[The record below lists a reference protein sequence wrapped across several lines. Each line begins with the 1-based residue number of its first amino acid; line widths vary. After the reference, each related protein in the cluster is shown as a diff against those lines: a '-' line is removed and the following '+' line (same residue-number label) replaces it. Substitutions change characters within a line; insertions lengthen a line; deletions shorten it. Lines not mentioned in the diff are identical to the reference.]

1 MDQSKTGGEG
11 RLGVGSSQ
19 MESLAWPWKQAPHLC
34 GNRVALGYTF
44 DLTSRYS
51 QK

>member
-11 RLGVGSSQ
+11 RFRVGSSQ
-19 MESLAWPWKQAPHLC
+19 MGSLAWLWKKAPHLC
-34 GNRVALGYTF
+34 ENRVALGYTF